1 MRPHGL
7 AILGALVVSGC
18 GSGIDATY
26 GRARDQSVNGTGAL
40 ARLFQ
45 ARGDEVRVTV
55 RLNGEVAAWAGT
67 IVRFAPYA
75 GPIDRREAEW
85 YGDWLDEDPDRRLIF
100 VARDYDAESEYWSA
114 MLARLPETADKELRE
129 RARKR
134 RDATK
139 NWADRAVGDA
149 RSPVLPGEW
158 FALTKATGRPEPCK
172 RLEGPWADG
181 LSPVATALTRHR
193 AIKADPESKVLLSGD
208 GEALVVEQ
216 SVYDSDLDQ
225 ILIVAN
231 GTFLLNFPLVNR
243 ARRPLAG
250 KVVGWSG
257 AAPRRVA
264 FVESRSPT
272 DPAGGRP
279 PSVFSLLWIEPFGW
293 IAAHLGAFGL
303 LTALAAA
310 ARLGRARPEPPAGA
324 DRPAA
329 HAEALGDLLARS
341 RDADAARAHLDAYR
355 RWRYAS
361 AGQAPPRRS
370 GTT

>member
-1 MRPHGL
+1 M
-7 AILGALVVSGC
+7 LVISGC
-18 GSGIDATY
+18 GEGIDATY

-40 ARLFQ
+40 AHLFR

-55 RLNGEVAAWAGT
+55 RLNDEVAAWSDT
-67 IVRFAPYA
+67 IVRFAPYS
-75 GPIDRREAEW
+75 GLIDRREAEW
-85 YGDWLDEDPDRRLIF
+85 YDDWLAEDPDRRLIF
-100 VARDYDAESEYWSA
+100 VVRDYDAESEYWSA
-114 MLARLPETADKELRE
+114 MLARLPKTADKELRE
-129 RARKR
+129 RAERR

-139 NWADRAVGDA
+139 DWADRSVDIA
-149 RSPVLPGEW
+149 RNPVFSGEW
-158 FALTKATGRPEPCK
+158 FELTKGAASPKLCK
-172 RLEGPWADG
+172 RLKGPWASG
-181 LSPVATALTRHR
+181 LNPKTSTLTRHR
-193 AIKADPESKVLLSGD
+193 AIKPDPKSRILLTGD

-216 SVYDSDLDQ
+216 PNYDADVPQ

-231 GTFLLNFPLVNR
+231 GSFLLNLPLVNR

-250 KVVGWSG
+250 KVVDWSG
-257 AAPRRVA
+257 SATRQVA

-272 DPAGGRP
+272 DPAGERS

-303 LTALAAA
+303 LTALVAA

-341 RDADAARAHLDAYR
+341 RDADAARTHLDAYR
-355 RWRYAS
+355 RWRHAS
-361 AGQAPPRRS
+361 SGPAPPRR
-370 GTT
+370 GGMT

>member
-1 MRPHGL
+1 MKPHGL
-7 AILGALVVSGC
+7 VILGLFIISGC
-18 GSGIDATY
+18 HSGVDATY

-40 ARLFQ
+40 AQLFR
-45 ARGDEVRVTV
+45 ARGDEVRVTL
-55 RLNGEVAAWAGT
+55 RLNDEVAAWSDT

-85 YGDWLDEDPDRRLIF
+85 YDDWLYEDPDRRLIF
-100 VARDYDAESEYWSA
+100 VVRDYDAESEYWSA
-114 MLARLPETADKELRE
+114 MLARLPKSADKTLRE
-129 RARKR
+129 RAEKR

-139 NWADRAVGDA
+139 TWADRPVGDA
-149 RSPVLPGEW
+149 RSPVFAGEW
-158 FALTKATGRPEPCK
+158 FALTKGTGPPEVCK
-172 RLEGPWADG
+172 RLSGPWAVG
-181 LSPVATALTRHR
+181 LSPTATALTRHR
-193 AIKADPESKVLLSGD
+193 TIKTDPESRVLLTGD
-208 GEALVVEQ
+208 GKALVVEQ
-216 SVYDSDLDQ
+216 SIDDPDENQV
-225 ILIVAN
+225 LIVAN
-231 GTFLLNFPLVNR
+231 GSFLLNLPLVNR

-250 KVVGWSG
+250 KVLDWSG
-257 AAPRRVA
+257 PASRHVA

-272 DPAGGRP
+272 DPAAERP

-303 LTALAAA
+303 LTALVAA

-341 RDADAARAHLDAYR
+341 RDADAAQTHLDAYR
-355 RWRYAS
+355 RWRHAS
-361 AGQAPPRRS
+361 TGQTPPKRG